1 MQLIRAVPME
11 EGEELSWM
19 TDRVELYEATID
31 SLPEGL
37 ALLHGDSG
45 GPCHAVFWSQAAVA
59 ITGRTGFELLGRA
72 APDTLKPLL
81 GGDSIDDGHPR

>member
-1 MQLIRAVPME
+1 
-11 EGEELSWM
+11 M

-45 GPCHAVFWSQAAVA
+45 GPRHVVFWSQAAAA
-59 ITGRTGFELLGRA
+59 ITGRTGFELLERA
-72 APDTLKPLL
+72 VPNTLKPLL
-81 GGDSIDDGHPR
+81 SGDSMDDGHPR